1 MTVSLNTTS
10 VDSSLPS
17 YSMTL
22 LSPIYI
28 IPGVATISMICLTCL
43 SLPLILYNFKTSDIL
58 RRLSVRAKRPYSF
71 YLIIGVFYLV
81 LSILSYAFGFFIGAL
96 IIWLTDHQNGMYIK
110 YMLLN
115 INYGCLFYSLFM
127 YGALAISIGLL
138 MSTFLKTITSIQIIG
153 MTIVLFSVF
162 LGGAGIPLQLISMYS
177 KNNDNSGYK
186 LFSLWSLTYFSPF
199 RYTTNLLL
207 ESVTQGP
214 VFNCGKITPDQWNT
228 GLVQDLIHAGKFD
241 SLEDYLSMH
250 LGYSSIF
257 DVKHPF
263 ITNLMPIPFFDMN
276 FDMAG
281 QINLPF
287 GINIPYQANMHINDW
302 YLKQCSGDFSI
313 GGYDV
318 VDAWRFGPAIYAF
331 YWSGDANI
339 LSGLI
344 PPTIPVQIQS
354 INVFTFDYEA
364 DKIINLILPVVLSA
378 SFISLSTAFYKKKIL
393 NFR

>member
-1 MTVSLNTTS
+1 
-10 VDSSLPS
+10 
-17 YSMTL
+17 
-22 LSPIYI
+22 
-28 IPGVATISMICLTCL
+28 
-43 SLPLILYNFKTSDIL
+43 
-58 RRLSVRAKRPYSF
+58 
-71 YLIIGVFYLV
+71 
-81 LSILSYAFGFFIGAL
+81 
-96 IIWLTDHQNGMYIK
+96 
-110 YMLLN
+110 
-115 INYGCLFYSLFM
+115 
-127 YGALAISIGLL
+127 
-138 MSTFLKTITSIQIIG
+138 
-153 MTIVLFSVF
+153 
-162 LGGAGIPLQLISMYS
+162 
-177 KNNDNSGYK
+177 
-186 LFSLWSLTYFSPF
+186 
-199 RYTTNLLL
+199 
-207 ESVTQGP
+207 
-214 VFNCGKITPDQWNT
+214 
-228 GLVQDLIHAGKFD
+228 
-241 SLEDYLSMH
+241 
-250 LGYSSIF
+250 
-257 DVKHPF
+257 
-263 ITNLMPIPFFDMN
+263 MN